1 MNAADT
7 SGSQTAGSH
16 ASSLARL
23 SCLHD
28 YEAAARAQ
36 LPAEVWAYLHAGAAD
51 GVTQAWNAR
60 AFDQWALWP
69 RVLRRVAGGNMAVE
83 LFGVTHPQ
91 PILIAPTA
99 YHALANREAER
110 ATALAAAAM
119 QTGYVVSTLSSV
131 SLEEIAAVYVQ
142 THAQALREAAPAD
155 RITTPPLWFQLYLQP
170 QREVS
175 LDLLRRAEAAGY
187 QAIVIT
193 VDAPIQGLRSA
204 EQRLGFQMPP
214 DVQAVNLARYDNHA
228 SNTTNTTLPPGA
240 SMFQHPLV
248 THMASWDDLVWLIK
262 HARIPVLVKGI
273 LHPAD
278 VAPALDAGAAGLIVS
293 NHGGRALDTVV
304 AALDALP
311 AIVTQV
317 QSRVPVL
324 MDGGV
329 RRGTDVLKA
338 LALGASAVLIG
349 RPILHGLAVAGAT
362 GVAHV
367 LNLLRSELAAAMVLT
382 GCQTLADVTTE
393 LCVQRQQSRA
403 TNAATLPPYLSK

>member
-1 MNAADT
+1 MNAADA
-7 SGSQTAGSH
+7 SGSH

-36 LPAEVWAYLHAGAAD
+36 LPADIWAYLHAGAAD
-51 GVTQAWNAR
+51 GVTQAWNAQ

-69 RVLRRVAGGNMAVE
+69 RVLRSVASGNMAVE
-83 LFGVTHPQ
+83 LLGVSHPQ
-91 PILIAPTA
+91 PIFIAPTA
-99 YHALANREAER
+99 YHALAHREAER

-155 RITTPPLWFQLYLQP
+155 RPAAPPLWFQLYLQP

-187 QAIVIT
+187 QAIVVT
-193 VDAPIQGLRSA
+193 VDAPIQGLRNA
-204 EQRLGFQMPP
+204 DQRLGFQMPP
-214 DVQAVNLARYDNHA
+214 DVQAVNLARYDSHA
-228 SNTTNTTLPPGA
+228 SNTTLPPGA
-240 SMFQHPLV
+240 SLFQHPLV
-248 THMASWDDLVWLIK
+248 THMAGWDDLVWLIK

-317 QSRVPVL
+317 QGRVPVL

-338 LALGASAVLIG
+338 LALGATAVLIG

-367 LNLLRSELAAAMVLT
+367 LNILRSELAAAMVLT
-382 GCQTLADVTTE
+382 GCQTLADVTAE

-403 TNAATLPPYLSK
+403 TNAATLPSYLSK